1 METSDCKIEILA
13 ERYGLNERET
23 RYESLDDRLLT
34 RWTGADRTES
44 AGYRQ
49 LMAWFNKQLLRT
61 VYDEHGRDTTGNRV
75 ENDYEALTGDDE
87 LLREEVRDD
96 LAADGID
103 ADSLQ
108 QDFIS
113 WSTMRTHLKTC
124 LDGEKVIRESD
135 TDWQRQSVEI
145 AKNITK
151 SKVQEALPS
160 LSDSGRLSGGEDANV
175 EIQVLLSCPE
185 CPTRIPFSDALDR
198 GFVCNEHSSA
208 VATSEGDD

>member
-1 METSDCKIEILA
+1 MEESGCKIEILT
-13 ERYGLNERET
+13 ERYGLDERET

-34 RWTGADRTES
+34 RWRGADGNES

-49 LMAWFNKQLLRT
+49 LTAWFNKHLLRT
-61 VYDEHGRDTTGNRV
+61 TYDEHGRDTTGNRV
-75 ENDYEALTGDDE
+75 ENEYEALTGDDE
-87 LLREEVRDD
+87 LLRGEVRDA

-103 ADSLQ
+103 ANSLE
-108 QDFIS
+108 QDLIS

-124 LDGEKVIRESD
+124 LDGEKVIREGD

-145 AKNITK
+145 AKNILK
-151 SKVQEALPS
+151 SKVREALPS
-160 LSDSGRLSGGEDANV
+160 LSKSGRLAGGEGANV

-198 GFVCNEHSSA
+198 GFVCNDHSPT
-208 VATSEGDD
+208 VATPEGED

>member
-1 METSDCKIEILA
+1 MGTSGCKIEILA
-13 ERYGLNERET
+13 ERYGLDGRET

-34 RWTGADRTES
+34 RWTGADGNEA
-44 AGYRQ
+44 AGYRR
-49 LMAWFNKQLLRT
+49 LTAWFNKQLLRT
-61 VYDEHGRDTTGNRV
+61 AYDEHGRDTTGNRV

-87 LLREEVRDD
+87 LLGEEVRDD

-103 ADSLQ
+103 VASLE
-108 QDFIS
+108 QDFVS
-113 WSTMRTHLKTC
+113 WSTMRTHLKQC

-145 AKNITK
+145 AKNISK
-151 SKVQEALPS
+151 SKVYEALPS
-160 LSDSGRLSGGEDANV
+160 LSKSGRLTGGADANV
-175 EIQVLLSCPE
+175 EVQVLLSCPE

-198 GFVCNEHSSA
+198 GFVCNDHGPA

>member
-1 METSDCKIEILA
+1 MGTSGCKIDILA
-13 ERYGLNERET
+13 ERYGLDEREA

-34 RWTGADRTES
+34 RWTGADGNDS
-44 AGYRQ
+44 VGYRQ
-49 LMAWFNKQLLRT
+49 LTVWFNRQLLRT
-61 VYDEHGRDTTGNRV
+61 TYDEHGRDTTGNRV

-108 QDFIS
+108 QDFVS
-113 WSTMRTHLKTC
+113 WSTMRTHLKNC
-124 LDGEKVIRESD
+124 LEGEKVIRESD
-135 TDWQRQSVEI
+135 SDWQRRSVEI
-145 AKNITK
+145 AKNISK
-151 SKVQEALPS
+151 SKVHEALPS
-160 LSDSGRLSGGEDANV
+160 LEDSGKLGGGEDANV

-198 GFVCNEHSSA
+198 GFVCNEHSPVA
-208 VATSEGDD
+208 VTSEGDD

>member
-1 METSDCKIEILA
+1 MGTSSCKIEVLA
-13 ERYGLNERET
+13 ERYDLDERET

-34 RWTGADRTES
+34 RWTGADGNES
-44 AGYRQ
+44 AGYRR
-49 LMAWFNKQLLRT
+49 LTAWFNKQLLRT
-61 VYDEHGRDTTGNRV
+61 AYDEHGRDTTGNRV
-75 ENDYEALTGDDE
+75 ETDYEALSGDDE

-108 QDFIS
+108 QDFVS
-113 WSTMRTHLKTC
+113 WSTMRTHLKRC
-124 LDGEKVIRESD
+124 LDGEKVARAAD
-135 TDWQRQSVEI
+135 TEWQRRSVEI
-145 AKNITK
+145 AKNISK
-151 SKVQEALPS
+151 SKVHEALPS
-160 LSDSGRLSGGEDANV
+160 LSKSGQLAGGADANV

-198 GFVCNEHSSA
+198 GFVCNDHGSP